1 MVGKL
6 FENKTIM
13 TSPLSWTLNNNTLP
27 PLPQVMKQNKSSF
40 FLSQTK
46 VETKNA
52 KDPRLDKKAD
62 VPQALRL

>member
-27 PLPQVMKQNKSSF
+27 QVIKQNKSSF
-40 FLSQTK
+40 SLSQTK

-52 KDPRLDKKAD
+52 KEPRLEKK
-62 VPQALRL
+62 LMYHKH

>member
-13 TSPLSWTLNNNTLP
+13 TSPQSWTLNNNTLP
-27 PLPQVMKQNKSSF
+27 PLPQVIN
-40 FLSQTK
+40 QTK
-46 VETKNA
+46 VEAKNA